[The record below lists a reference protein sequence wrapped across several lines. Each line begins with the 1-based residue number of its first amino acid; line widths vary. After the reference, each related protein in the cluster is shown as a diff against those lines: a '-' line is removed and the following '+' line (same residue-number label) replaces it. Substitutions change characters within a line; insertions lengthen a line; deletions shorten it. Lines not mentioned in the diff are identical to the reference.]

1 MVLRSHRRKSEASTD
16 CHSLSDCCLFANART
31 TLPKGNR
38 SSTEDLRDSGVED
51 ETVVD
56 AEQGNGTRDLYQT
69 FACDEVFTDGLPIL
83 IVLMHLI
90 KQLRPGADLSRV
102 TLPTFILEP
111 RSMLERITK

>member
-1 MVLRSHRRKSEASTD
+1 MVLGSHRRKSEAST
-16 CHSLSDCCLFANART
+16 
-31 TLPKGNR
+31 R
-38 SSTEDLRDSGVED
+38 SSAEDLRDPGTED

-56 AEQGNGTRDLYQT
+56 AEQGN
-69 FACDEVFTDGLPIL
+69 
-83 IVLMHLI
+83 VLMHII